1 MTEYYYSGT
10 KYIEG
15 WPSQLWEALLSSID
29 AKAFLYALSHGGSYN
44 VRAFS
49 SMIGET
55 FFSELTMND
64 RRGQGT
70 VSCQEFGQF
79 IGNTIEQ
86 IPIRLDPARKITS
99 ILRILV
105 DQTLKN
111 NAYNSIVID
120 ILICSTVFYSTTSI
134 Q

>member
-1 MTEYYYSGT
+1 M
-10 KYIEG
+10 YIKG
-15 WPSQLWEALLSSID
+15 WPSKLWEALLSSID
-29 AKAFLYALSHGGSYN
+29 AKAFLYALSYGGSYN

-79 IGNTIEQ
+79 IGNTIERIQ
-86 IPIRLDPARKITS
+86 IRLDPAPPWGPGGLSRECV
-99 ILRILV
+99 LRIPMRV
-105 DQTLKN
+105 VKGD
-111 NAYNSIVID
+111 
-120 ILICSTVFYSTTSI
+120 
-134 Q
+134 